1 MFSLLVAFSL
11 HFSPVEYNY
20 LHPHI
25 RYSENSIVIGAY
37 YNSIENVSLYAGFR
51 NGDKYWIEYGAVT
64 GYKYAVVPMVRA
76 GVRITDNINL
86 FAAPH
91 HDDHGFSGLIG
102 VEFNI

>member
-1 MFSLLVAFSL
+1 MEFLLALTL
-11 HFSPVEYNY
+11 HLSAGDFNAI
-20 LHPHI
+20 HPHI
-25 RYSENSIVIGAY
+25 RYSDGQYIMGAY

>member
-1 MFSLLVAFSL
+1 MEFLLALTIHLSASDFNGV
-11 HFSPVEYNY
+11 
-20 LHPHI
+20 HPHI
-25 RYSENSIVIGAY
+25 RYSENNIVIGAY
-37 YNSIENVSLYAGFR
+37 YNSLENVSLYAGFR

-64 GYKYAVVPMVRA
+64 GYKYPVVPMVRV